1 MFEVIKK
8 AIAQDSNT
16 TYPNPILATNF
27 SDLILSIANAIIE
40 IGVPLAV
47 VALIYAGFKFVYSAA
62 SDDPSGIKEAKK
74 LFFWTLIGTAVIVG
88 ASALAIAAV
97 NFAKNL

>member
-1 MFEVIKK
+1 MLDIVQKVF
-8 AIAQDSNT
+8 AQGVE
-16 TYPNPILATNF
+16 YPNPIQAKDF
-27 SDLILSIANAIIE
+27 STLITSIAKAIIE

-62 SDDPSGIKEAKK
+62 TDDPNGIKEAKK

>member
-1 MFEVIKK
+1 MIRLLQK
-8 AIAQDSNT
+8 AFAQDST
-16 TYPNPILATNF
+16 VFPNPIQATDFPTLITSLAE
-27 SDLILSIANAIIE
+27 AIID

-47 VALIYAGFKFVYSAA
+47 VALIFAGFKFVYAA
-62 SDDPSGIKEAKK
+62 ATDDPSGIKEAKK
-74 LFFWTLIGTAVIVG
+74 ILLWTLVGTAVIVG